1 MTKLIGFLACV
12 IGSITFSALA
22 QAESAQETRPKVAL
36 VLAGGGAKGAAH
48 IGVLKALEELRV
60 PVDIITGT
68 SMGSYVGGLY
78 ATGMSADEIESFIHT
93 VDWNS
98 GYRDRVDRSQRKV
111 QDKEYED
118 RYQLTTDLGL
128 RWGEVRG
135 KRGIVQGQGML
146 KLLRETAG
154 NLPPFES
161 FDELAIPYRSVATD
175 IIDLESV
182 VIDHGYLVDA
192 MMASMSVP
200 GALPPY
206 NLDGRLLVDGGV
218 TNNMPVDIARD
229 LGADVVIAVDI
240 STEYKDEEDFTT
252 LFTVADQLSN
262 YLVRNTTNQQ
272 AELLTERDLYLRP
285 EVGEMETT
293 EFSKM
298 PDAYEKGY
306 QVTMESKELLKKLS
320 LSSTQYQHYVDHKED
335 VRRNLRY
342 GDEIT
347 VQNVVINNKTHYA
360 DELLEQRLSLEP
372 GNTYALSEVEQSV
385 QDLYALDRFE
395 LIKYR
400 YDVVDG
406 QDTLI
411 VDVNEKSWGP
421 NYVNFRFFLE
431 DDFTT
436 DSQYSIGLSSNF
448 TNLNDFGAE
457 LRTNFEIGTDKLFQ
471 AQLYTPF
478 FSSQKAFTTF
488 GVTYSSE
495 KRNLPDSGFEDTTLS
510 ATKNYF
516 PLTYSEWIAE
526 WALGYQDTLWRRFK
540 VGARYVDGDGELST
554 LPSYLDLD
562 YKRLG
567 VFANYRIDTL
577 DNYSLPRR
585 GLYLDLDYLISH
597 DESVGGTLFTEAMV
611 EEDTAYEFGAKVIA
625 AQTFARHTL
634 VANLDVGFV
643 NNKNSSVPIDPKEI
657 GGFLNLSGIPR
668 NSLIGQNK
676 AFGSLVYRYRWFD
689 NDFGLFTSPFYVG
702 GSIEYGGVWSDPAL
716 SIDDAPLYA
725 AGSVFAGVDSPIG
738 PIMFGYGR
746 TEQNFDSFYLIIGT
760 TFK

>member
-1 MTKLIGFLACV
+1 MRTLIGFLACV
-12 IGSITFSALA
+12 IGSVAFSAVA
-22 QAESAQETRPKVAL
+22 QPEAQQETRPKVAL

-78 ATGMSADEIESFIHT
+78 ATGMSADEIESFIYT

-128 RWGEVRG
+128 RWGEIRG
-135 KRGIVQGQGML
+135 KRGLVQGQGML

-161 FDELAIPYRSVATD
+161 FDDLAIPYRSVATD
-175 IIDLESV
+175 ILELEPV

-206 NLDGRLLVDGGV
+206 NLNGRLLVDGGV

-229 LGADVVIAVDI
+229 LGADIVIAVDI
-240 STEYKDEEDFTT
+240 STEYKSEEDFTT

-272 AELLTERDLYLRP
+272 AELLTEQDLYLRP
-285 EVGEMETT
+285 EVGGMETT
-293 EFSKM
+293 EFHKM
-298 PDAYEKGY
+298 PDAFDKGY
-306 QVTMESKELLKKLS
+306 QVTMQSKDLLKQFS
-320 LSSTQYQHYVDHKED
+320 LSSADYQDYVDHKED
-335 VRRNLRY
+335 VRRGLRY

-347 VQNVVINNKTHYA
+347 IQNVVINNNSHYA
-360 DELLEQRLSLEP
+360 DELLAKRLNLEEGNKYSL
-372 GNTYALSEVEQSV
+372 SQVEKSV

-400 YDVVDG
+400 YDEVDG

-431 DDFTT
+431 DDFST
-436 DSQYSIGLSSNF
+436 DSQYSLGVSSNF
-448 TNLNDFGAE
+448 TDLNDYGAE
-457 LRTNFEIGTDKLFQ
+457 LRTDFEIGTDKRFEALF
-471 AQLYTPF
+471 YTPF
-478 FSSQKAFTTF
+478 FSSQKSFTTF
-488 GVTYSSE
+488 GVTYSDE
-495 KRNLPDSGFEDTTLS
+495 KRNLPATGFEDTTLS

-516 PLTYSEWIAE
+516 PLSFSEWVAE

-540 VGARYVDGDGELST
+540 IGARYVDGEGELST
-554 LPSYLDLD
+554 LPSYLDLS

-567 VFANYRIDTL
+567 VFTNYRIDTL
-577 DNYSLPRR
+577 DNYSLPRK
-585 GLYLDLDYLISH
+585 GFYLNLDYLISH
-597 DESVGGTLFTEAMV
+597 DESTGGSPLTEAT
-611 EEDTAYEFGAKVIA
+611 EDEDTAYEFGAKMIA
-625 AQTFARHTL
+625 AQTFSRHTL
-634 VANLDVGFV
+634 VANIDVGFV
-643 NNKNSSVPIDPKEI
+643 NNKNSSIPIDPKEI

-676 AFGSLVYRYRWFD
+676 LFGSLVYRYRWFD
-689 NDFGLFTSPFYVG
+689 NDFGLFTSPFYIG
-702 GSIEYGGVWSDPAL
+702 ASMEYGGVWNDPEL
-716 SIDDAPLYA
+716 DIDDAPLYA

-746 TEQNFDSFYLIIGT
+746 TEQNFDSVYLIIGT